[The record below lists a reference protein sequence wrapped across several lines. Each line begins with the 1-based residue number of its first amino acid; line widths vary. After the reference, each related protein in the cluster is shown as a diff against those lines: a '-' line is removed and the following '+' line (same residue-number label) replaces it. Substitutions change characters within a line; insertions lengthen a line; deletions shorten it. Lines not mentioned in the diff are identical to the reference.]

1 MFNSYETFYDKA
13 RKGWPFNTGDC
24 MACLTVCVFRGFNFT
39 SVSMI
44 SFYWFWNCFDGGG
57 IILFFIL
64 FSKYISVIS

>member
-44 SFYWFWNCFDGGG
+44 KLLLVLKLFWRGWYYFV
-57 IILFFIL
+57 FHFI
-64 FSKYISVIS
+64 